1 MEAEEEAS
9 FRLMLDSLEIGES
22 GWCTP
27 LDPPPSPTVASWVVF
42 GGAGLPQD
50 PPQGGSPGGAS
61 GSGDASGSNGVAE
74 DPGGGASEDP
84 ADDDPEAPDGD
95 GPEAPEGDG
104 PEAPEGDDDLG
115 HFCGSG
121 EELLESCDSNGDT
134 C

>member
-1 MEAEEEAS
+1 MEEEEEDQ

-27 LDPPPSPTVASWVVF
+27 LDTPPPSPTVASLVVF

-84 ADDDPEAPDGD
+84 ADDDPEAPADDDPEAPDGD
-95 GPEAPEGDG
+95 GPEAPEGD
-104 PEAPEGDDDLG
+104 
-115 HFCGSG
+115 
-121 EELLESCDSNGDT
+121 EELLESCDSDGEP

>member
-27 LDPPPSPTVASWVVF
+27 LDTPPSPTVASLVVF

-95 GPEAPEGDG
+95 GPEAPEGD
-104 PEAPEGDDDLG
+104 
-115 HFCGSG
+115 
-121 EELLESCDSNGDT
+121 EELLESCDSDGEP

>member
-27 LDPPPSPTVASWVVF
+27 LDTPPTVASWVVF

-61 GSGDASGSNGVAE
+61 GSGDASGSDDVAE
-74 DPGGGASEDP
+74 DPCSGASEGP
-84 ADDDPEAPDGD
+84 AGDDPEAP
-95 GPEAPEGDG
+95 A
-104 PEAPEGDDDLG
+104 GDDPEDPA
-115 HFCGSG
+115 
-121 EELLESCDSNGDT
+121 EE
-134 C
+134 

>member
-1 MEAEEEAS
+1 MEEEEEATY
-9 FRLMLDSLEIGES
+9 REMLDSLEIGES

-27 LDPPPSPTVASWVVF
+27 LDTPPPPTVTSWVVF

-84 ADDDPEAPDGD
+84 ADDDPEAPADDDPEAPDGD
-95 GPEAPEGDG
+95 GPEAPEGD
-104 PEAPEGDDDLG
+104 
-115 HFCGSG
+115 
-121 EELLESCDSNGDT
+121 EELLESCDSDGEP

>member
-9 FRLMLDSLEIGES
+9 FHLMLDSQEIGES

-27 LDPPPSPTVASWVVF
+27 LDTPPPSPTVASLVVF

-84 ADDDPEAPDGD
+84 ADDDPEAPADDDPEAPDGD
-95 GPEAPEGDG
+95 GPEAPEGD
-104 PEAPEGDDDLG
+104 
-115 HFCGSG
+115 
-121 EELLESCDSNGDT
+121 EELLESCDSDGEP